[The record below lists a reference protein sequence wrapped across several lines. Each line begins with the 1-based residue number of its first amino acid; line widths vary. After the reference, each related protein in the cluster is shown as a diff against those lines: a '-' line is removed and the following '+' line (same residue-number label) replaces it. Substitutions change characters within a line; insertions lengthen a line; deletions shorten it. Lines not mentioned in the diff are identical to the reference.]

1 VDGVVDQVGP
11 GGLGR
16 EVKPDLPAGGG
27 DRGRDGEQSAPQPF
41 GFPAPVRA
49 SICIQ
54 AVTSTASATMAHQI
68 RFWAK
73 PSGRFISPVS
83 LAIRIRSSARAR
95 RRWRSSK
102 SASWV
107 PGPQLSPLHTHDA
120 SSTVHIEAPQA
131 ARFTLGQLFTE
142 WNVQL
147 TRSCLG
153 SLGSLCA
160 DTGHRLQFF
169 INSAP

>member
-1 VDGVVDQVGP
+1 
-11 GGLGR
+11 
-16 EVKPDLPAGGG
+16 
-27 DRGRDGEQSAPQPF
+27 
-41 GFPAPVRA
+41 
-49 SICIQ
+49 
-54 AVTSTASATMAHQI
+54 M
-68 RFWAK
+68 
-73 PSGRFISPVS
+73 
-83 LAIRIRSSARAR
+83 
-95 RRWRSSK
+95 
-102 SASWV
+102 
-107 PGPQLSPLHTHDA
+107 
-120 SSTVHIEAPQA
+120 HIEAPQA